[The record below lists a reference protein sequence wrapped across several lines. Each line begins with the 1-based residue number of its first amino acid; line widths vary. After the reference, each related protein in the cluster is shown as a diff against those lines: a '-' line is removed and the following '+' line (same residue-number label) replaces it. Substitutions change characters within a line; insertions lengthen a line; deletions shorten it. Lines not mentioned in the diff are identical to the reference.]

1 MEQETVVVDSAI
13 TDLNAEVNGTRYPSL
28 VSGTMHEL
36 VAFYNAHSGK
46 EPVKRFKNLDAA
58 RQAVQ
63 QVIAVLEGE
72 VPDGMEEEAE
82 EIHADATSIS
92 AQLIAAN
99 AEGHK
104 SSTKNAGVWLNVKML
119 LEQGLTNKEILV
131 KLEEL
136 YGNTNTTYAC
146 VAWYRNKWRKMVP
159 EVSKGDRLAE
169 FLAKHSLELTAEAT
183 AELLVMMK

>member
-1 MEQETVVVDSAI
+1 MEQAI
-13 TDLNAEVNGTRYPSL
+13 VYPSIME
-28 VSGTMHEL
+28 SKMAEL
-36 VAFYNAHSGK
+36 VEFYNQHSGK
-46 EPVKRFKNLDAA
+46 DPVKKFKNLDAA

-63 QVIAVLEGE
+63 QVIAELEGE

-82 EIHADATSIS
+82 EIHTDATSIS
-92 AQLIAAN
+92 AQLVAAN

-104 SSTKNAGVWLNVKML
+104 SSTKNEGVWLNVKML

-159 EVSKGDRLAE
+159 EVSKEDRLKEFCAKHNLELSEEARTE
-169 FLAKHSLELTAEAT
+169 FLA
-183 AELLVMMK
+183 MMK